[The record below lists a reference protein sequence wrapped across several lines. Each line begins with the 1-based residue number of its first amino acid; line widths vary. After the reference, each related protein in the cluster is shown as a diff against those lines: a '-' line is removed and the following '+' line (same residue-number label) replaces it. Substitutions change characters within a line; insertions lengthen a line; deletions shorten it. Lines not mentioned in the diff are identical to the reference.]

1 MAMLENYPTDP
12 RQQPIRIGTAE
23 IVFATRG
30 PEWSEFARDRKHL
43 AGIEFEAAPEK
54 DANEFLNS
62 MKNRVALV
70 ARQTLANTR
79 PHYLISDCSVR
90 RGSLIITLDFSVI
103 PANITLILGRSA
115 TILYKGLKDYK
126 TIREGTIQVYKDLSF
141 GVTAIADKIASLYKS
156 FEKMEFVQ
164 HMTELIKAIGMA
176 AVYEEYRD
184 DPTLFDDIA
193 AVEKKMK
200 AAQEELDERIRKA
213 QAEGRLGGGE
223 KFVVKERPIERD

>member
-1 MAMLENYPTDP
+1 MRVHRTARLRVGMADCGARATAEADGGGNSTLRFFLRCTLPAFRKGKEGRAQLAMLENYPTDP

-43 AGIEFEAAPEK
+43 AAIEFKAAPEK

-103 PANITLILGRSA
+103 PANITLILGTSA

-141 GVTAIADKIASLYKS
+141 GVTAIADKIASLYK
-156 FEKMEFVQ
+156 
-164 HMTELIKAIGMA
+164 
-176 AVYEEYRD
+176 
-184 DPTLFDDIA
+184 
-193 AVEKKMK
+193 
-200 AAQEELDERIRKA
+200 
-213 QAEGRLGGGE
+213 
-223 KFVVKERPIERD
+223 VV

>member
-1 MAMLENYPTDP
+1 M
-12 RQQPIRIGTAE
+12 
-23 IVFATRG
+23 
-30 PEWSEFARDRKHL
+30 
-43 AGIEFEAAPEK
+43 
-54 DANEFLNS
+54 
-62 MKNRVALV
+62 
-70 ARQTLANTR
+70 
-79 PHYLISDCSVR
+79 R

-103 PANITLILGRSA
+103 PANITLILGTSA

-126 TIREGTIQVYKDLSF
+126 TIREVTIQVYKDLSF